1 MWKRIPYRIKKK
13 KEIKHP
19 SWHLMKIWSHDQKL
33 CALVTFDN
41 QQFPPQINWLT
52 IRKKDATR
60 RILAISSKNNFS
72 VTWFGNFQQQ
82 LHSLLRA
89 KQEADKFRRWT
100 WFLFSHGNIEWI
112 RSWHLKLPFFHMYS
126 STQQGR
132 MLFTCFLYWNYFG
145 LILCLYEAA
154 GGRDIH
160 PLTVNLFYTCSVHT
174 YPQSKN
180 CTREPAG

>member
-1 MWKRIPYRIKKK
+1 M
-13 KEIKHP
+13 
-19 SWHLMKIWSHDQKL
+19 LQ
-33 CALVTFDN
+33 
-41 QQFPPQINWLT
+41 
-52 IRKKDATR
+52 

-72 VTWFGNFQQQ
+72 VIWFGNFQQQ

-132 MLFTCFLYWNYFG
+132 MLFTCFLYWKYFG
-145 LILCLYEAA
+145 LGDGSACMKHA
-154 GGRDIH
+154 GGRHPPTNCEFILHLFCSYIRAIKKLHKGAGRLKVISIWLFAFSHVRLLGLEKHMCENSYPLLLLVYIWIIH
-160 PLTVNLFYTCSVHT
+160 
-174 YPQSKN
+174 
-180 CTREPAG
+180 

>member
-1 MWKRIPYRIKKK
+1 MWKRTPYRINKKK
-13 KEIKHP
+13 RKLNI
-19 SWHLMKIWSHDQKL
+19 SHDTWWRFGHMIKSSVL
-33 CALVTFDN
+33 FV
-41 QQFPPQINWLT
+41 
-52 IRKKDATR
+52 
-60 RILAISSKNNFS
+60 ILWSL
-72 VTWFGNFQQQ
+72 WFGNFQQQ

-132 MLFTCFLYWNYFG
+132 MLFTCFLYWKYFG
-145 LILCLYEAA
+145 LGDGSACMKHA

-160 PLTVNLFYTCSVHT
+160 PLTVNLFYTCSVLT
-174 YPQSKN
+174 YAQSKN